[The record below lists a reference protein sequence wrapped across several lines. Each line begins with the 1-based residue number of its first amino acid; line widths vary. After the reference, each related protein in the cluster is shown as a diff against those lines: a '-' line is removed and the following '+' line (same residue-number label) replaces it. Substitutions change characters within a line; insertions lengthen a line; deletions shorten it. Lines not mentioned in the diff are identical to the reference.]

1 MATLTAAEKERVRY
15 HLGYMNVQP
24 VGSTSFGI
32 PYPIQT
38 LFILE
43 DSMTNLI
50 AETVPRVRAL
60 LNTLDGIECRMLSAQ
75 DRLAAIS
82 MGELKLRDDEPEML
96 EREYFRWAGRLADTL
111 GAPFYAYSNRFK
123 GKGASGGSIPVRN
136 S

>member
-1 MATLTAAEKERVRY
+1 MS
-15 HLGYMNVQP
+15 VQP

-38 LFILE
+38 LFIVE

-50 AETVPRVRAL
+50 AEIVPKVRSL
-60 LNTLDGIECRMLSAQ
+60 LDVLDGIECRMLSAQ

-111 GAPFYAYSNRFK
+111 GVPFYAFSNRFK